1 MAPAIG
7 GVTEHMAS
15 TIRMAPPDYR
25 HPEHISHW
33 RSFGIAGRL
42 RRIADARHTGIVVC
56 RVYGTANAPEYY
68 LCRPLQFQRR

>member
-33 RSFGIAGRL
+33 RGFGIAGRV
-42 RRIADARHTGIVVC
+42 RRIAAAD
-56 RVYGTANAPEYY
+56 
-68 LCRPLQFQRR
+68 RRAGRQICS